1 MLWGFDREPITHF
14 KVKHATLRLTRL
26 RALDLHP
33 AEYAPVQAVLPA
45 IWGRSTTGAADP
57 LAVQALAT
65 RQQSLFAAK
74 SAPASRGRRRPRPSD
89 ADLAALYH
97 QPWMQ
102 PSPARPLPADRAA
115 LRRDAAVVSPYATDD
130 CRDPLA
136 VQAAARPAWREAWAQ
151 VHAADRHRH
160 HRVFAWL
167 LMHAALKCGA
177 AKVQFWP
184 VGADG
189 LAETACCG
197 HSACRPQPGL
207 NPPAAGQ
214 LETLLHAL
222 LECPAVRPALLWV
235 GRLWV
240 RVDGGNPPPLTPAV
254 WIQGSYATWQPQA
267 SQRAALWH
275 TLRIAALSAVWGLR
289 DRREAWTTQFSPAD
303 VAESFVRDL
312 RRVIRSEWARASSDV
327 TRVPGAHSSW
337 FPAASGRQAARFD
350 VASFEA
356 KWCANDV
363 LASVGRAPG
372 GQPTVRLRLQAP
384 PSGDLA

>member
-1 MLWGFDREPITHF
+1 MRVSARRYPRCRGESGGRGGARGGDTGGGSGAGGIRATLDPFPPPPNQSEYAAYQKSEREKSEMTTTVNTPMLWGFDREPITHF

-26 RALDLHP
+26 RALDLHS

-45 IWGRSTTGAADP
+45 IWGSSTTGAADP

-74 SAPASRGRRRPRPSD
+74 SAPASRDRRRPRPSD
-89 ADLAALYH
+89 ANLAALYH

-102 PSPARPLPADRAA
+102 PCPARPLPADRAA

-130 CRDPLA
+130 CRYPLA
-136 VQAAARPAWREAWAQ
+136 VQAAARPAWREAWAK

-167 LMHAALKCGA
+167 LMHAALKCGE

-197 HSACRPQPGL
+197 HNACRPQPAL

-214 LETLLHAL
+214 LETLLQ
-222 LECPAVRPALLWV
+222 CPAGVSGSPACAVV
-235 GRLWV
+235 GR
-240 RVDGGNPPPLTPAV
+240 PPLGAGRRRQSASPHTSSLDPGQLCHLA
-254 WIQGSYATWQPQA
+254 AT
-267 SQRAALWH
+267 
-275 TLRIAALSAVWGLR
+275 GL
-289 DRREAWTTQFSPAD
+289 P
-303 VAESFVRDL
+303 
-312 RRVIRSEWARASSDV
+312 
-327 TRVPGAHSSW
+327 
-337 FPAASGRQAARFD
+337 
-350 VASFEA
+350 
-356 KWCANDV
+356 
-363 LASVGRAPG
+363 
-372 GQPTVRLRLQAP
+372 AP
-384 PSGDLA
+384 PSGIPSASPHCRRFGVCATAGWLFLYRRLHQVVKCQQATHASG